1 MELRPPEE
9 CFHLAASATRLLNS
23 TSYNREN
30 FTNQN
35 LYNHYC
41 SVDWIFVNFLYDF
54 YQTNFIKIMLYL

>member
-30 FTNQN
+30 CTNQYP
-35 LYNHYC
+35 YNPTVMLIGFSNNYGNT
-41 SVDWIFVNFLYDF
+41 I
-54 YQTNFIKIMLYL
+54 IKIVLLYL